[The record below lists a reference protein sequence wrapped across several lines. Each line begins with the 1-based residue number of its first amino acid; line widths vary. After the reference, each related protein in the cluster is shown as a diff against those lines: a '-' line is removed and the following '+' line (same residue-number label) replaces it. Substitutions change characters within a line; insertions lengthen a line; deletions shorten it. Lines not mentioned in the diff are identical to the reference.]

1 MFVVRLIDSDITPKA
16 FDIVAR
22 AEAFAK
28 GAVANGEAER
38 AEIYEIEGAK
48 NAADAMSR
56 FNAGQRLLWRPMSRL
71 LTPDE
76 ARNAAKAE
84 EQCWILDRL

>member
-1 MFVVRLIDSDITPKA
+1 MFVVRLIDSDITPKV
-16 FDIVAR
+16 FDTAAA

-28 GAVANGEAER
+28 TVGANGEAER
-38 AEIYEIEGAK
+38 AEVYEIEGVK

-56 FNAGQRLLWRPMSRL
+56 FNAGKGLLWRPMSRP

-76 ARNAAKAE
+76 ARTAAKAE
-84 EQCWILDRL
+84 EQRRILDLL